1 MISAYDLV
9 NDIYVSKFLVFIPVV
24 WKFIHSL
31 ARVVCACVCVCVI
44 VITHLYIKFNSNS
57 YAPSQALSTHHEG
70 NVFAQ
75 HIN

>member
-1 MISAYDLV
+1 MMSAYDLV
-9 NDIYVSKFLVFIPVV
+9 NDIYASKVLVFTPAV
-24 WKFIHSL
+24 WKFIRSL
-31 ARVVCACVCVCVI
+31 ARVCVI
-44 VITHLYIKFNSNS
+44 VITHLHIKFNSNS